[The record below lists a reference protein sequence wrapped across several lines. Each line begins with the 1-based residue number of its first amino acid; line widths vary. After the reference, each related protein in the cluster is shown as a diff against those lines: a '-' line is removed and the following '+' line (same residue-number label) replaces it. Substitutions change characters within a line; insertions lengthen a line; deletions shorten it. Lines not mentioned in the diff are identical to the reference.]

1 MVALTLTKADPVML
15 KIIDPPDAQFFVNIL
30 HFFTTLLGPVVEEAE
45 GVVNLW
51 AEVDPNQWTVE
62 VSQLLFNKKIIVI
75 APQALQIH
83 HRSSPGG
90 VWAKGELVWATC
102 DLAQR
107 PEARGQI
114 TGSPHVLATARN
126 SRFVHTETGCRNF
139 I

>member
-1 MVALTLTKADPVML
+1 ML

-30 HFFTTLLGPVVEEAE
+30 CFFT
-45 GVVNLW
+45 
-51 AEVDPNQWTVE
+51 
-62 VSQLLFNKKIIVI
+62 IIII

-90 VWAKGELVWATC
+90 VWAKGELVWTTC

-114 TGSPHVLATARN
+114 TGCPHVLATARN
-126 SRFVHTETGCRNF
+126 SRFVHTETGYRDF